1 MKNIHNISA
10 GAGSGK
16 TTRLVGIITD
26 LVSGKMGEK
35 CSPERMILTTF
46 TKAAAGEFKERA
58 AAKLMEAGYLEEAVA
73 LDAAMIGTIH
83 SIAQAYITRYWY
95 LCGMSP
101 ESPLWRKLTQRNCS
115 WNRSLEWLRPTI

>member
-16 TTRLVGIITD
+16 TTRLVEVITD
-26 LVSGKMGEK
+26 LVSGKKGEK

-46 TKAAAGEFKERA
+46 TKAAAKEFKERSA
-58 AAKLMEAGYLEEAVA
+58 SRLIEMGFLDEAVT

-83 SIAQAYITRYWY
+83 SIAQTYITRYWY
-95 LCGMSP
+95 LCGISP
-101 ESPLWRKLTQRNCS
+101 DVTTVPEDEASKMLDK
-115 WNRSLEWLRPTI
+115 SLASVVT